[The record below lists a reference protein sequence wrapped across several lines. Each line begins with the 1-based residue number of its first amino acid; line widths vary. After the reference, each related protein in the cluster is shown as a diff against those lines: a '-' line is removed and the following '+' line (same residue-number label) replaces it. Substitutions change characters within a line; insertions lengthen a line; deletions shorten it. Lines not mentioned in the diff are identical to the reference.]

1 MQLDQQEI
9 VYQID
14 TNDVLVF
21 VNEQWNLFAAE
32 NGSAS
37 LVSQYVYNRSI
48 WEFIHDAETRQFH
61 EILLEKV
68 RSGKEIR
75 NLPFRCDS
83 PELRRF
89 MEMDISMTAGEGV
102 EYRCRTIKTE
112 ARDPVSLISGNVH
125 DGETFLRMCSW
136 CKKIDT
142 GNQTWEEIEDAIRHL
157 GLFSDKCIPQ
167 ISHTICETC
176 IDGVENAP

>member
-1 MQLDQQEI
+1 MQPDQHEV

-32 NGSAS
+32 NGSAN
-37 LVSQYVYNRSI
+37 LVSQYVRNRSI

-89 MEMDISMTAGEGV
+89 MEMDISLAAVEGV

-112 ARDPVSLISGNVH
+112 ARDPVPLIQCKVH